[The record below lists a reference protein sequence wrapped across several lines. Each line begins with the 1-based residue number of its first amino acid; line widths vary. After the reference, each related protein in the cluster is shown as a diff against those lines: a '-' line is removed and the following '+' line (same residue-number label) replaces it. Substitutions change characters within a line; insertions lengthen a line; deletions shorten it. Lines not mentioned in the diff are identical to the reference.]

1 VPENRWAI
9 GGCGEVGEQT
19 RVTKAHHRVVA
30 LDLAAYIYDRI
41 SPAVVLPKLTHG
53 VCIAD
58 QIGPAA
64 LTGWDHRPSRLYQ
77 VLAWVGII
85 AGAMFIVAVIF
96 FSGVFFGRASGG
108 YHGWASRLP
117 RRPDGAGRLDGR
129 LPDDAARRNDGT
141 PLE

>member
-1 VPENRWAI
+1 MTETPESSTEPTTATPEVVPPPRHDY
-9 GGCGEVGEQT
+9 T
-19 RVTKAHHRVVA
+19 
-30 LDLAAYIYDRI
+30 
-41 SPAVVLPKLTHG
+41 
-53 VCIAD
+53 
-58 QIGPAA
+58 
-64 LTGWDHRPSRLYQ
+64 DHRPTRLYQ

-85 AGAMFIVAVIF
+85 AGVVFIVAVIF